1 MNPLSALYGTL
12 ARARRA
18 RYARHPHLRRRL
30 RHPVIS
36 IGNLVVGGSGK
47 TPVVAAVARM
57 LKDAGERPAIL
68 SRGYARRVRSREPL
82 VVSDESRVL
91 ADVQHSGDEPQMLAR
106 ALPGVPVI
114 VGGDR
119 YASGRVAED
128 QLHATVVLLD
138 DGFQH
143 LPLARDVDLLLMSP
157 ADLAESTLPSGRLR
171 EPLSAAR
178 EAHALVV
185 RGSDD
190 DARHV
195 SVAVGVPIVFRLDV
209 MYDRPRFITS
219 SGQALGETAG
229 RRVVAV
235 AGVARPERFFAALRA
250 QGWDVARQWAFR
262 DHYWFTATDVQ
273 RITATMHDIG
283 ADMVITTEKDA
294 VRIAPLLAQA
304 GLASPEPGGRAET
317 VRRPGDAEP
326 TPLGDDLRARWVFL
340 PMRVS
345 IEPDAAFRSW
355 LAARL
360 AAARAAAEQHA

>member
-1 MNPLSALYGTL
+1 LNPLSAVYGTL

-30 RHPVIS
+30 HHPVIS

-47 TPVVAAVARM
+47 TPAVAAVARM

-68 SRGYARRVRSREPL
+68 SRGYARRVSSPEPL
-82 VVSDESRVL
+82 VVSDTSRVL
-91 ADVQHSGDEPQMLAR
+91 ADVQQSGDEPQMLAR

-114 VGGDR
+114 VGADR
-119 YASGRVAED
+119 YASGGVAEQ
-128 QLHATVVLLD
+128 QLHATVLLLD

-143 LPLARDVDLLLMSP
+143 LPLARDVDLLVMSP
-157 ADLAESTLPSGRLR
+157 ADLGESTLPSGRLR

-178 EAHALVV
+178 DAHALIV

-195 SVAVGVPIVFRLDV
+195 SVAMGVPAVFRLEV
-209 MYDRPRFITS
+209 MYEAPRHVVPD
-219 SGQALGETAG
+219 GQAVGESAG

-235 AGVARPERFFAALRA
+235 AGIARPERFFTALRE
-250 QGWDVARQWAFR
+250 QGWDVVRQCAFR
-262 DHYWFTATDVQ
+262 DHYWFTAADVQ
-273 RITATMHDIG
+273 RITGTMREIG
-283 ADMVITTEKDA
+283 ADLIITTEKDA
-294 VRIAPLLAQA
+294 MRLAPLLQPGSAERTR
-304 GLASPEPGGRAET
+304 LADDVRAYW
-317 VRRPGDAEP
+317 AY
-326 TPLGDDLRARWVFL
+326 L

-345 IEPDAAFRSW
+345 IEPEAAFGSW

-360 AAARAAAEQHA
+360 AAARASAEQHA